1 MAMAVLVRQEEIW
14 KIMTEYKEMPDEVK
28 FMQLSMLMS
37 GARSAMVR
45 REPMEQFKKKFEEML
60 HSVSSVEMEGQK
72 SFGRMGRTF
81 FGWTDGRFSH
91 ARKILV

>member
-60 HSVSSVEMEGQK
+60 HSVSSLEMVGQK
-72 SFGRMGRTF
+72 SFLIVQIGFDIIKGEHQKR
-81 FGWTDGRFSH
+81 
-91 ARKILV
+91 AR